1 MYHMTRAVMQ
11 KYLAPEGDGG
21 GGGGG
26 DGGTGGAGGGG
37 NGGTGGDQYTPE
49 AARSWLQERIP
60 DPDYVKALPE
70 DKLKPLYEKTQEAWK
85 KAGNSDDPWRGI
97 RQEYATK
104 DGKVD
109 DKVLARLGRY
119 ATPHDAIN
127 ALFSVQNRISAGEFR
142 SVLPKDANDDQVT
155 AWRAENGIPAAPDKY
170 ELKLKD
176 GLVVGEED
184 KPVIDTFLKSAH
196 GANMTSQQA
205 SQAVDWYYEEVERQ
219 TAARADADKQL
230 AQKAQDQLRA
240 DWGQEYRTNEN
251 LVMGLLD
258 SAPTGVKDLVLHGR
272 LADGTPIMSHPDTVK
287 WLNQLARE
295 INPVTAIIPNA
306 GGNISGA
313 IEDEIKQ
320 YETWMRAPRDSAEGK
335 KYWADTKVQERLR
348 ALYGAREKAGA
359 KK

>member
-11 KYLAPEGDGG
+11 KYMAPDDGG
-21 GGGGG
+21 A
-26 DGGTGGAGGGG
+26 GGTGG
-37 NGGTGGDQYTPE
+37 GGTGSDGAAGGGDQYTPE
-49 AARSWLQERIP
+49 AARTWLSERIP

-85 KAGNSDDPWRGI
+85 KAGHSDDPWRGL
-97 RQEYATK
+97 RQDYATK

-109 DKVLARLGRY
+109 EKVLTRLGRY
-119 ATPHDAIN
+119 ATPHDALN
-127 ALFSVQNRISAGEFR
+127 ALFSIQSRISSGEFR
-142 SVLPKDANDDQVT
+142 SVLPKDANDEQIK
-155 AWRAENGIPAAPDKY
+155 AWRSENGIPEAPDKY
-170 ELKLKD
+170 DLKLKD

-184 KPVIDTFLKSAH
+184 KPVIDGFLKNAH
-196 GANMTSQQA
+196 AANLTSQQA

-219 TAARADADKQL
+219 TAARADMDKQL

-258 SAPTGVKDLVLHGR
+258 SAPTGVKDLVMHGR
-272 LADGTPIMSHPDTVK
+272 LSDGTPIMSHPDTVK

-306 GGNISGA
+306 GGNITGA

-320 YETWMRAPRDSAEGK
+320 YETWMKAPRDSVEGK
-335 KYWADTKVQERLR
+335 KYWADVKVQERYR
-348 ALYGAREKAGA
+348 ALLGAREKAAG

>member
-11 KYLAPEGDGG
+11 KYLSPEGGAGG

-26 DGGTGGAGGGG
+26 EGGEGGGG
-37 NGGTGGDQYTPE
+37 EGGGGGEAYTPE
-49 AARSWLQERIP
+49 AARTWLEERIP
-60 DPDYVKALPE
+60 DPEYVKALPE
-70 DKLKPLYEKTQEAWK
+70 DKLKPLYEKTQAAWK
-85 KAGNSDDPWRGI
+85 KAGQSDDPWRGI

-104 DGKVD
+104 DGKLD
-109 DKVLARLGRY
+109 DKVMARLGRY
-119 ATPHDAIN
+119 ATPHDALN
-127 ALFSVQNRISAGEFR
+127 ALFSVQSRISSGEFR
-142 SVLPKDANDDQVT
+142 SVLPKDANDEQIK
-155 AWRAENGIPAAPDKY
+155 AWRAENGIPEAPDKY

-184 KPVIDTFLKSAH
+184 KPVIDAFLKSAH
-196 GANMTSQQA
+196 GANMTAQQA

-219 TAARADADKQL
+219 TAARADLDKQL
-230 AQKAQDQLRA
+230 AQKAQDQLRN

-306 GGNISGA
+306 GGNIAGA
-313 IEDEIKQ
+313 IDDEIKQ
-320 YETWMRAPRDSAEGK
+320 YETWMKAPRDSVEGK
-335 KYWADTKVQERLR
+335 KYWADVKVQERYR
-348 ALYGAREKAGA
+348 ALLGAREKAGA